1 MKRIISLFLVIVM
14 VFSFSSVVFAS
25 SVTPTVKIQQKNGSF
40 VTMKSSKEYGSP
52 YIDSNGRTMVPLRL
66 FVESIMEHDIYGNS
80 EFGITYASSGP
91 HHQVVS
97 IFSVPRN
104 LHYDFII
111 GDKKIYK
118 SDGSVYKTMDTV
130 PVIKNDR
137 TYIPL
142 RYAVECL
149 QFTVKWNDSTKTATC
164 YRK

>member
-1 MKRIISLFLVIVM
+1 MKMIISLFLVLVM
-14 VFSFSSVVFAS
+14 VFSLSSVVFAS

-66 FVESIMEHDIYGNS
+66 FVESIMEQDIYGNS
-80 EFGITYASSGP
+80 EFGITYASSGKF
-91 HHQVVS
+91 QYVDVFS
-97 IFSVPRN
+97 IPRN
-104 LHYDFII
+104 LNYQFVI
-111 GDKKIYK
+111 GDNRIYN

-130 PVIKNDR
+130 PIIKKDR

>member
-25 SVTPTVKIQQKNGSF
+25 AFSPTVKIQQKDGSF
-40 VTMKSSKEYGSP
+40 VKIIPSEEYGAP

-66 FVESIMEHDIYGNS
+66 FVETIMEPDIYGNS
-80 EFGITYASSGP
+80 EFGISYASSGKF
-91 HHQVVS
+91 QYVDVFS
-97 IFSVPRN
+97 IPRN
-104 LHYDFII
+104 LNYQFVI
-111 GDKKIYK
+111 GDNRIYK

-130 PVIKNDR
+130 PIIKKGR